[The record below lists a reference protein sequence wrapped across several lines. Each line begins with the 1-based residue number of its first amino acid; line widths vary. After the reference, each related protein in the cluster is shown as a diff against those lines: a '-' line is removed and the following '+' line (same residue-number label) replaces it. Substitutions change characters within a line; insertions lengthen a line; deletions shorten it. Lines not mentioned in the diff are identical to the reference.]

1 MPPIREIMRL
11 SLAYRRNGVWVG
23 TALLLCAPAPAF
35 AGMPFFNLSDASAI
49 RLETISFFLLIL
61 LIVAFVVQRL
71 WNRLRVD
78 FERLPVLSY
87 RGALSSVLLW
97 GLAFHLILAMISGAR
112 ELMTPGAWQRDRA
125 TYKVRHVAPATE
137 SEQLQLARREKLE
150 RLRAELWRHA
160 ESHDGRFPTDDY
172 SPEIPERLWAVLD
185 PSRLH
190 YVYVAGSRVDE
201 PKTPLAF
208 EPGIDGRERL
218 VLFTTG
224 EIEMLRQQEI
234 YDSIREDRL

>member
-1 MPPIREIMRL
+1 MRL
-11 SLAYRRNGVWVG
+11 FLAYRRSVLWVE
-23 TALLLCAPAPAF
+23 TALFLCAPATAF
-35 AGMPFFNLSDASAI
+35 AGMPFFNLSDTSRL

-87 RGALSSVLLW
+87 RGALSFVLLW

-125 TYKVRHVAPATE
+125 TYKVRQIAPATE
-137 SEQLQLARREKLE
+137 SEQLQLARREKLG
-150 RLRAELWRHA
+150 RLRTELWRHA
-160 ESHDGRFPTDDY
+160 EAHDGRFPTDDY
-172 SPEIPERLWAVLD
+172 SPDIPEGLWAVHD
-185 PSRLH
+185 PSGLR

-201 PKTPLAF
+201 PETPLAF
-208 EPGIDGRERL
+208 EPGIYGRERL

-224 EIEMLRQQEI
+224 EIKMLRQQEI
-234 YDSIREDRL
+234 YDSIPDDGL